1 MEIAIIGEGEVL
13 IRFIDR
19 NGQTLMQERLMVS
32 GSPTVEGRRT
42 IDLSVKTI
50 DGIVPLAP
58 VLIRQSNPKQRVT
71 FDGELPSRFTQ
82 RRCKEIGCPARIMKE
97 AARGRVALP
106 AEGGSSVRLSD
117 DQVLFRLIKERSRGK
132 ADRKKSGS

>member
-1 MEIAIIGEGEVL
+1 MEIAIVGEGEVL

-19 NGQTLMQERLMVS
+19 NGQTLMQEKLVIS

-50 DGIVPLAP
+50 DGSVPLAP
-58 VLIRQSNPKQRVT
+58 DLIRQSNPKQRVT
-71 FDGELPSRFTQ
+71 FDGEPPSRFTPK
-82 RRCKEIGCPARIMKE
+82 RCKEIGCPAGITKD
-97 AARGRVALP
+97 AARGRVAPP

-117 DQVLFRLIKERSRGK
+117 DQTLARLIKERRGK
-132 ADRKKSGS
+132 AGRGSSGF

>member
-1 MEIAIIGEGEVL
+1 MEIAIVGEGEVL

-19 NGQTLMQERLMVS
+19 NGQTLMQEKLVVS
-32 GSPTVEGRRT
+32 GSPTVEGRRV

-50 DGIVPLAP
+50 DGTVPLAP

-71 FDGELPSRFTQ
+71 FDDEPPSRFTQ
-82 RRCKEIGCPARIMKE
+82 GRCKEIGCPTAITKD
-97 AARGRVALP
+97 AARGRAAPP
-106 AEGGSSVRLSD
+106 AQKNESVRLSD
-117 DQVLFRLIKERSRGK
+117 DQALARLIKERSRGK